1 MADAGPMTEAMY
13 YVLLALI
20 RPDHGYG
27 LMQRIRE
34 LTRGRVVMGPGT
46 LYGLLTKLQKIGYIE
61 LDRQDERRKT
71 YLMTPSG
78 REALLNEYRRLCQLV
93 EDGEV
98 LKFETSFSTSQP

>member
-13 YVLLALI
+13 YVLLALT

-27 LMQRIRE
+27 LMQRIKE

-46 LYGLLTKLQKIGYIE
+46 LYGLLTKLQKVGYIE
-61 LDRQDERRKT
+61 LDRQDDRRKT
-71 YLMTPSG
+71 YLITPAG

-98 LKFETSFSTSQP
+98 LRDEI